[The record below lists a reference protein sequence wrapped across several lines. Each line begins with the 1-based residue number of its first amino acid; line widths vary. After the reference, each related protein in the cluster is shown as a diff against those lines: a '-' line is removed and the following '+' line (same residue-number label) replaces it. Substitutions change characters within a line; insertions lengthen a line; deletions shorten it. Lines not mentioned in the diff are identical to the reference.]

1 MSDHELKEWSVVH
14 AVLLRAKNRKMW
26 RLAATG
32 WLLVGATVPP
42 EPGAPE
48 VGNRCGYCESALAR
62 AALTRPLALDG
73 IHCGHCGRVSRAK
86 WVDGQEGG

>member
-1 MSDHELKEWSVVH
+1 MPDDHVFT
-14 AVLLRAKNRKMW
+14 LRAPGEEMW
-26 RLAATG
+26 RLAAKG

-42 EPGAPE
+42 EPEAPE

-62 AALTRPLALDG
+62 AALMRPLALHG

-86 WVDGQEGG
+86 WVDEQEGRP